1 MDTDRKHDQ
10 TMVMDRP
17 GLRRGPAAAPVPP
30 RPMPEAPREAVFDIA
45 DFEAIA
51 SFAGLPARPRQ
62 AG

>member
-1 MDTDRKHDQ
+1 MDTDRKHEQ

-17 GLRRGPAAAPVPP
+17 GPRRGPAAAPVLQ
-30 RPMPEAPREAVFDIA
+30 RPKVTREAVFDIA